1 MTRREQRIRI
11 MNCIYQHLL
20 TEKKIDDILEDNI
33 DINDKESIEF
43 IVTNTIGV
51 IGELD
56 ALIKQ
61 IEPLLID
68 YRFKRLGYV
77 EQALLLLS
85 TYQLNLKQIDKPII
99 INEAIE
105 IAKMYCDDEA
115 PRFINGILDK
125 IWWLIIFGPL
135 VN

>member
-20 TEKKIDDILEDNI
+20 TKKKIDDILEDNI

-51 IGELD
+51 IGELE
-56 ALIKQ
+56 ALVKQ

-68 YRFKRLGYV
+68 YRFKRLGYI

-105 IAKMYCDDEA
+105 IAKIYCDDEA
-115 PRFINGILDK
+115 PRFINGILDR
-125 IWWLIIFGPL
+125 I
-135 VN
+135 

>member
-11 MNCIYQHLL
+11 MNCIYQYLL
-20 TEKKIDDILEDNI
+20 TKKDIDDILEDNI

-43 IVTNTIGV
+43 IVTNAIGV
-51 IGELD
+51 IGEIDL
-56 ALIKQ
+56 LKKQ

-68 YRFKRLGYV
+68 YRFTRLGYV

-85 TYQLNLKQIDKPII
+85 TYQLNLKEIDRAII

-105 IAKMYCDDEA
+105 IAKEYCDDEA

-125 IWWLIIFGPL
+125 
-135 VN
+135 V

>member
-1 MTRREQRIRI
+1 
-11 MNCIYQHLL
+11 MNCIYQYLL
-20 TEKKIDDILEDNI
+20 TKKDIDDILEDNI

-43 IVTNTIGV
+43 IVTNAIGV
-51 IGELD
+51 IGEIDL
-56 ALIKQ
+56 LKKQ

-68 YRFKRLGYV
+68 YRFTRLGYV

-85 TYQLNLKQIDKPII
+85 TYQLNLKEIDRAII

-105 IAKMYCDDEA
+105 IAKEYCDDEA

-125 IWWLIIFGPL
+125 
-135 VN
+135 V

>member
-125 IWWLIIFGPL
+125 I
-135 VN
+135 

>member
-11 MNCIYQHLL
+11 MNCIYQYLL
-20 TEKKIDDILEDNI
+20 TEKELDDIFEDNL

-51 IGELD
+51 INELD
-56 ALIKQ
+56 NLIAQ

-68 YRFKRLGYV
+68 YRFKRLGYI
-77 EQALLLLS
+77 EQSLLLLS
-85 TYQLNLKQIDKPII
+85 AYQLNLKEIDKPII

-105 IAKMYCDDEA
+105 IAKLYCDDEA

-125 IWWLIIFGPL
+125 
-135 VN
+135 V

>member
-20 TEKKIDDILEDNI
+20 TKKKIDDILEDNI

-56 ALIKQ
+56 ALVKQ

-68 YRFKRLGYV
+68 YRFKRLGYI

-105 IAKMYCDDEA
+105 IAKIYCDDEA
-115 PRFINGILDK
+115 PRFINGILDR
-125 IWWLIIFGPL
+125 I
-135 VN
+135 

>member
-20 TEKKIDDILEDNI
+20 TKKKIDDILEDNI

-51 IGELD
+51 IDELD
-56 ALIKQ
+56 ALVKQ

-85 TYQLNLKQIDKPII
+85 AYQLNLKQIDKPII

-105 IAKMYCDDEA
+105 IAKIYCDDEA
-115 PRFINGILDK
+115 PRFINGILDR
-125 IWWLIIFGPL
+125 I
-135 VN
+135 

>member
-11 MNCIYQHLL
+11 MNCIYQYLL
-20 TEKKIDDILEDNI
+20 TEKDIDSIFEDNI

-51 IGELD
+51 INELD
-56 ALIKQ
+56 SLIKQ

-68 YRFKRLGYV
+68 YRFKRLGYI
-77 EQALLLLS
+77 EQSLLLLS
-85 TYQLNLKQIDKPII
+85 AHQLNLKEIDKPVI

-105 IAKMYCDDEA
+105 IAKQYCDDDA
-115 PRFINGILDK
+115 PGFINGILDK
-125 IWWLIIFGPL
+125 I
-135 VN
+135 

>member
-11 MNCIYQHLL
+11 MNCIYQYLL
-20 TEKKIDDILEDNI
+20 TEKELDDIFEDNL
-33 DINDKESIEF
+33 DINNKESIEF

-51 IGELD
+51 INELD
-56 ALIKQ
+56 NLIAQ

-68 YRFKRLGYV
+68 YRFKRLGYI
-77 EQALLLLS
+77 EQSLLLLS
-85 TYQLNLKQIDKPII
+85 AYQLNLKEIDKPII

-105 IAKMYCDDEA
+105 IAKLYCDDEA

-125 IWWLIIFGPL
+125 
-135 VN
+135 V

>member
-1 MTRREQRIRI
+1 

-125 IWWLIIFGPL
+125 I
-135 VN
+135 

>member
-11 MNCIYQHLL
+11 MNCIYQYLL
-20 TEKKIDDILEDNI
+20 TEKEIDDILEDNI

-51 IGELD
+51 INKLD
-56 ALIKQ
+56 LLIKQ

-77 EQALLLLS
+77 EQSLLLLS
-85 TYQLNLKQIDKPII
+85 THQLNLKEIDKAII

-105 IAKMYCDDEA
+105 IAKQYCDDEA
-115 PRFINGILDK
+115 PRFINGVLDK
-125 IWWLIIFGPL
+125 L
-135 VN
+135 